1 MFFTFYYT
9 VYLHYIDLHR
19 VFFIISRGSLR
30 GIPSFPAQGQAPAP
44 RVEGFASL
52 GDACLRLA
60 EVSRCGEGL
69 CGHVRFAQ
77 DDVWWKI
84 QTKFTVCMHISSSYR
99 CHSMYFTYSRLI
111 SSSSHRRPPPPSFY
125 IITQHQ
131 HTLPL
136 IGRQHPACSHTIEHC
151 ATSQIMKYCW
161 WKKSCTTWDV

>member
-19 VFFIISRGSLR
+19 VFFIISQGSLR

-69 CGHVRFAQ
+69 CGNVRFAQ

-84 QTKFTVCMHISSSYR
+84 QTYQIYSMHAYLIYYR
-99 CHSMYFTYSRLI
+99 CHSMYFTSSRLI
-111 SSSSHRRPPPPSFY
+111 SASSRRHPPPSSY
-125 IITQHQ
+125 IITKHP

-151 ATSQIMKYCW
+151 
-161 WKKSCTTWDV
+161 V